1 MLVRVE
7 TVEKMLQDYDDRGA
21 MLTAFRHAANSL
33 ALEAGITKDH
43 VSHDEAAASVCGDAY
58 YLDLIRGA
66 EQRMGL
72 ERISFKHQT
81 TLLNSC
87 EKALADRDAQKQ
99 QLSVKYEKLRAAGA
113 QILQAHYRS
122 EVDWNAM
129 RDMDEVLKDD

>member
-1 MLVRVE
+1 MDTIRRVLKATQQTDKPRMLVRVE
-7 TVEKMLQDYDDRGA
+7 TVEKMLADYDEIKA
-21 MLTAFRHAANSL
+21 MITAFRHAANSL

-43 VSHDEAAASVCGDAY
+43 VSHEVAEASVCQKDGY

-66 EQRMGL
+66 EHRL
-72 ERISFKHQT
+72 ER
-81 TLLNSC
+81 
-87 EKALADRDAQKQ
+87 
-99 QLSVKYEKLRAAGA
+99 LSVKYERLRAAGV